1 MPVIRLFLLL
11 VVLGGLTLLLGQ
23 NWSPVLPLVFL
34 GAKTQALP
42 LAIWILLSVA
52 AGAVT
57 SLFITGLFKLANYFT
72 RSSSSRRKAPP
83 PPRSSAQRQVRYAA
97 ASRPATKPDPG
108 STPSNPA
115 NDWISDST
123 TNDDDWGFEEDTD
136 KTRSNSPNDVTKTN
150 DFSSAPKS
158 NYQAD
163 SYSYSYQEPS
173 NSGVGKTESVYDA
186 DYRVIKPPYSQPDTA
201 ENDEDGGF
209 SAQSSAAPNTA
220 ASRSSKPDI
229 DSTPS
234 NGTDDWDSD
243 SNNDDWD
250 FEEDS
255 KETPFS
261 SDTVR
266 NPNYEVNNEPK
277 SGYRAG
283 SVYSY
288 SYREAK
294 NSDLGSESV
303 SDADRV
309 STPLDPPDSA
319 QDEDD
324 WGFEDEDDFGD
335 EGDRDS
341 DIKRR

>member
-52 AGAVT
+52 AGAIT
-57 SLFITGLFKLANYFT
+57 SLFISGLSKLGNYFT
-72 RSSSSRRKAPP
+72 RSPSSRRKDPP
-83 PPRSSAQRQVRYAA
+83 PPRSRAQRSQTRYTA
-97 ASRPATKPDPG
+97 ASRPTTKPDPD

-115 NDWISDST
+115 NDWVSDSS

-136 KTRSNSPNDVTKTN
+136 KTQSNSPNDV
-150 DFSSAPKS
+150 SSAPKS
-158 NYQAD
+158 NYQAGT
-163 SYSYSYQEPS
+163 YSYSHQDPS

-201 ENDEDGGF
+201 ENEKDEEF
-209 SAQSSAAPNTA
+209 SAQPSVEPNTA
-220 ASRSSKPDI
+220 ASRPSKPDT
-229 DSTPS
+229 DLTPS
-234 NGTDDWDSD
+234 NGADDWDSD
-243 SNNDDWD
+243 SNNDDWN

-255 KETPFS
+255 EETPLS

-266 NPNYEVNNEPK
+266 NPNYEVNNQPK

-294 NSDLGSESV
+294 SDLGNEF

-309 STPLDPPDSA
+309 STPLGPPDRA

-324 WGFEDEDDFGD
+324 WGFEDDDDFGD

>member
-72 RSSSSRRKAPP
+72 RSPSSRRKASPP
-83 PPRSSAQRQVRYAA
+83 TRSSAQRQARYTAT
-97 ASRPATKPDPG
+97 SRPPPKPNPN

-115 NDWISDST
+115 NDWLSDST
-123 TNDDDWGFEEDTD
+123 TDDDDWGFEKDTD
-136 KTRSNSPNDVTKTN
+136 KTRSNSPKDV
-150 DFSSAPKS
+150 SSAPKS
-158 NYQAD
+158 NYQAG

-209 SAQSSAAPNTA
+209 SAQPSVPPNTA
-220 ASRSSKPDI
+220 ASRPSKPDT

-234 NGTDDWDSD
+234 NDADDWDSD
-243 SNNDDWD
+243 SNDEDWN

-255 KETPFS
+255 EEKPFS

-266 NPNYEVNNEPK
+266 TPNYEVNNEPK

-294 NSDLGSESV
+294 NSDLGNESV
-303 SDADRV
+303 SDAERV
-309 STPLDPPDSA
+309 STSPDST

-324 WGFEDEDDFGD
+324 WGFEDDDDFGD

>member
-72 RSSSSRRKAPP
+72 RSPSSRRKAPP
-83 PPRSSAQRQVRYAA
+83 PPRSSAQRSQARYTAT
-97 ASRPATKPDPG
+97 SRPATKPAPD

-115 NDWISDST
+115 NDWLSDSST
-123 TNDDDWGFEEDTD
+123 DDDDWGFKEDTD
-136 KTRSNSPNDVTKTN
+136 KTRSNSPNDV
-150 DFSSAPKS
+150 SSAPKS
-158 NYQAD
+158 NYQAS

-201 ENDEDGGF
+201 ENEEDGGF
-209 SAQSSAAPNTA
+209 SAQPSVAPNTA
-220 ASRSSKPDI
+220 ASRPSKPGI

-234 NGTDDWDSD
+234 DGADDWNSD

-255 KETPFS
+255 QETPFS
-261 SDTVR
+261 SDTGR
-266 NPNYEVNNEPK
+266 TQNYEVTNEPK

-294 NSDLGSESV
+294 TDLGNESV
-303 SDADRV
+303 SDAERA
-309 STPLDPPDSA
+309 STPLDGLPDSA

-324 WGFEDEDDFGD
+324 WGFEDDFGD
-335 EGDRDS
+335 EGDRDA

>member
-1 MPVIRLFLLL
+1 M
-11 VVLGGLTLLLGQ
+11 LGQ

-57 SLFITGLFKLANYFT
+57 ALFITGLFKLANYFT
-72 RSSSSRRKAPP
+72 RSPSPRRKAPP
-83 PPRSSAQRQVRYAA
+83 PSRSSAQRQAHNAA
-97 ASRPATKPDPG
+97 ASRPATKPAPD
-108 STPSNPA
+108 STPRNLA
-115 NDWISDST
+115 NDWISDSS

-136 KTRSNSPNDVTKTN
+136 KTQSNSPNDV
-150 DFSSAPKS
+150 SSAPKS
-158 NYQAD
+158 NYQAG
-163 SYSYSYQEPS
+163 SSSYSYQEPS

-201 ENDEDGGF
+201 ENDENVGF
-209 SAQSSAAPNTA
+209 NAQPSVAPNTA
-220 ASRSSKPDI
+220 ASRPSKLDT
-229 DSTPS
+229 DSTP
-234 NGTDDWDSD
+234 NKGADDWDSN
-243 SNNDDWD
+243 SNDDWD

-255 KETPFS
+255 KETPLS

-266 NPNYEVNNEPK
+266 NQNYEVNNEPK

-294 NSDLGSESV
+294 TDLGNEF
-303 SDADRV
+303 SDADSRV
-309 STPLDPPDSA
+309 STPLDRLPDRA

-324 WGFEDEDDFGD
+324 WGFEDDDDSGD
-335 EGDRDS
+335 EGDRDA

>member
-1 MPVIRLFLLL
+1 MRLFLLL
-11 VVLGGLTLLLGQ
+11 LVLGGLTLLLGQ

-72 RSSSSRRKAPP
+72 RSPSSRRKAAP
-83 PPRSSAQRQVRYAA
+83 PPRSSTQRQVRYTEP
-97 ASRPATKPDPG
+97 SRPKTKPAPD

-115 NDWISDST
+115 NDWISDSST
-123 TNDDDWGFEEDTD
+123 DDDWGFEEDTA
-136 KTRSNSPNDVTKTN
+136 KTRSTPDDV
-150 DFSSAPKS
+150 SSAPKS
-158 NYQAD
+158 NYQAS

-201 ENDEDGGF
+201 ENEEDGGF
-209 SAQSSAAPNTA
+209 SAQPSVAPNPA
-220 ASRSSKPDI
+220 ASRPSKPDT

-234 NGTDDWDSD
+234 NGADDWGTD

-255 KETPFS
+255 EEKPFT
-261 SDTVR
+261 DTVTS
-266 NPNYEVNNEPK
+266 NYEVNNEPK
-277 SGYRAG
+277 SSYKAG

-294 NSDLGSESV
+294 NSDLGTD
-303 SDADRV
+303 SDAERV
-309 STPLDPPDSA
+309 SMPHDRLPDSSI

-324 WGFEDEDDFGD
+324 WGFEDDDDFG

>member
-52 AGAVT
+52 AGALT
-57 SLFITGLFKLANYFT
+57 SLFITGLFKLGNYFT
-72 RSSSSRRKAPP
+72 RSSSRRKAAP
-83 PPRSSAQRQVRYAA
+83 PPRSSAQRSQARYTAT
-97 ASRPATKPDPG
+97 SRPATKPEPK
-108 STPSNPA
+108 TPSNPA
-115 NDWISDST
+115 NDWLSDSS
-123 TNDDDWGFEEDTD
+123 TNDDDWGFEEDTA
-136 KTRSNSPNDVTKTN
+136 KTRSNSPKDV
-150 DFSSAPKS
+150 SSAAKS
-158 NYQAD
+158 NYQAG

-201 ENDEDGGF
+201 ENDEDVEF
-209 SAQSSAAPNTA
+209 SAQPSVSNPA
-220 ASRSSKPDI
+220 ASPSKPDT
-229 DSTPS
+229 DSTP
-234 NGTDDWDSD
+234 NNDVDDWDSD
-243 SNNDDWD
+243 SDSDDWD

-255 KETPFS
+255 KETPFT
-261 SDTVR
+261 DTVTS
-266 NPNYEVNNEPK
+266 NYEVNNEPK

-294 NSDLGSESV
+294 NSDLDNKFF
-303 SDADRV
+303 DADRV
-309 STPLDPPDSA
+309 STPERLPNSA

-324 WGFEDEDDFGD
+324 WGFEDDDIGD